1 MIQTSRNV
9 SKEDER
15 VLEEALKEYQ
25 EFLNSGTMTLLG
37 TTHAFTDQ
45 LIKDIIRN
53 APTIY
58 TLEDV
63 LQTLPVFSTG
73 QARFI
78 LGIFQD
84 IFGDIESDDEGSI
97 SMLDSVMAGSTEVND
112 DSNFLQNYFD
122 NSDSDSDNPEL
133 PSV

>member
-1 MIQTSRNV
+1 M
-9 SKEDER
+9 
-15 VLEEALKEYQ
+15 EEALKEYQ

-37 TTHAFTDQ
+37 TTYAFTDQ

-73 QARFI
+73 QGRFI
-78 LGIFQD
+78 LGNFQH
-84 IFGDIESDDEGSI
+84 IFGDIFESDDGSI

-133 PSV
+133 PSA

>member
-1 MIQTSRNV
+1 MKGFWRKHWKNIKNFLIQGQW
-9 SKEDER
+9 
-15 VLEEALKEYQ
+15 L
-25 EFLNSGTMTLLG
+25 FLG

-53 APTIY
+53 GPTIY
-58 TLEDV
+58 TWEDV

-84 IFGDIESDDEGSI
+84 IFGDIESDEGLI

>member
-1 MIQTSRNV
+1 MTF
-9 SKEDER
+9 
-15 VLEEALKEYQ
+15 LE
-25 EFLNSGTMTLLG
+25 

-53 APTIY
+53 GPTIY

-84 IFGDIESDDEGSI
+84 ILGDIESDDGSI

-112 DSNFLQNYFD
+112 ESNFLQNYFD

>member
-1 MIQTSRNV
+1 MKGFWRKHWKNIKNFLIQGQW
-9 SKEDER
+9 
-15 VLEEALKEYQ
+15 L
-25 EFLNSGTMTLLG
+25 FLG